1 LIGLLRKRRT
11 LHSSI
16 GHLNKRE
23 VIRLL
28 MEEDDKD
35 ENENENADRD
45 AGNG

>member
-1 LIGLLRKRRT
+1 
-11 LHSSI
+11 
-16 GHLNKRE
+16 LNKRE